1 MVCCRLST
9 LLRPASAT
17 VWTWSRTAPL
27 TASICWRVAPVS
39 VLATSASWRAYWWL
53 SSTICWMKANW
64 RSTASVAST
73 CGRLPTLGKARNW
86 LVTESRPLFQLSMA
100 EVRTESA
107 RRALAA
113 KSSGL
118 VVMGAP
124 VVSELY
130 VKQIPCT
137 RFWVPRRRHLRH
149 FHRVEPSASGGSG
162 RRSRQG
168 GGPGGWVYPPRS
180 GPAAQIAPAKS
191 VDGQTTGWRLQRL
204 STGVP
209 QRAGQG
215 HRLALGGRTA
225 GTAAA
230 RAGAPAPGPG
240 QPSASRNG
248 ASGGGFAPTPRRV
261 VARAVDG

>member
-53 SSTICWMKANW
+53 SSRICWMKANW

-137 RFWVPRRRHLRH
+137 RFCVPRRRHLRH

-215 HRLALGGRTA
+215 HRLALGAHRREGGCPSRRPCTRAWSA
-225 GTAAA
+225 GCV
-230 RAGAPAPGPG
+230 PD
-240 QPSASRNG
+240 G
-248 ASGGGFAPTPRRV
+248 ASGGGFAPR
-261 VARAVDG
+261 